1 MKRLLLTGMTGKSGI
16 MLAQQLATEPLPAS
30 YDVRCAVRPAAQTAK
45 LQELL
50 PASELFLGDL
60 ENAAYLTQLTKDV
73 DVLFHIAGIQKSLP
87 LVRAAVENGVK
98 RMVLVHTTGIYSK
111 YKAAG
116 EEYRQIEAAIDA
128 LANKAGVILTYLRPT
143 MIYGTLQDKNMV
155 KFIKMV
161 DKLNP
166 MPVVSHAA
174 YLLQPVHCSDLGRAY
189 FQVLTHLEETA
200 GKNYILSGRDAL
212 SLMQIFNL
220 IAADLGVS
228 RRYLSVPFPIAYC
241 GAWCVYLLS
250 LTRVDLREKVQR
262 LCESRDFPHEA
273 AIRDFDYDP
282 MPFADG
288 LAAEVA
294 AYLQSKNA

>member
-1 MKRLLLTGMTGKSGI
+1 MKRLLITGLTGKSGGVFAEELQKCGI
-16 MLAQQLATEPLPAS
+16 ARQYA
-30 YDVRCAVRPAAQTAK
+30 VRAAVRPTSDTAYLK
-45 LQELL
+45 SCLPDAELC
-50 PASELFLGDL
+50 PGDL
-60 ENAAYLTQLTKDV
+60 TDPVYLQTLTADV
-73 DVLFHIAGIQKSLP
+73 DILFHIAGIHWSWP
-87 LVRAAVENGVK
+87 LVQAAAKNGVK

-116 EEYRQIEAAIDA
+116 EEYRQIEAKIDA
-128 LANKAGVILTYLRPT
+128 LAKERGISVTYLRPT

-161 DKLNP
+161 DRLNP
-166 MPVVSHAA
+166 MPVVSHAN
-174 YLLQPVHCSDLGRAY
+174 YLLQPVHYSDLGRAY

-200 GKNYILSGRDAL
+200 GKDYILSGRDPL
-212 SLMQIFNL
+212 TLMEIFHL
-220 IAADLGVS
+220 IADDLGVS
-228 RRYLSVPFPIAYC
+228 RRYCSVPFPLAYC

-250 LTRVDLREKVQR
+250 LTKVDFREKVQR
-262 LCESRDFPHEA
+262 LCESRDFPHA
-273 AIRDFDYDP
+273 AAVRDFGYDP